1 MVDRCVTLQEA
12 ENAMHTMASF
22 LLKPSNDALL
32 HSSLCSTSD
41 AHEDSTLSIR
51 QSESSMNSEEDLEGS
66 ITSLYSE
73 EELMTLD
80 RYLVRLYDK
89 FFTERSI
96 ECIPTSYYEVMDS
109 LLPLLKQ
116 ELIYDSNLI
125 DLIST
130 LLVCIQIR
138 LFSSILNYQ
147 YHYFVITDLFE
158 YLVNEIRS
166 PSLTQLPFALFRRE
180 TQYSLERLESCEAEI
195 PHLRSFIQ
203 GNRYSFLFLRVY

>member
-1 MVDRCVTLQEA
+1 
-12 ENAMHTMASF
+12 
-22 LLKPSNDALL
+22 
-32 HSSLCSTSD
+32 
-41 AHEDSTLSIR
+41 
-51 QSESSMNSEEDLEGS
+51 MNSEEDLEGS
-66 ITSLYSE
+66 VTSLYSE